1 MPTRFRYKPNEF
13 YRHRYLGGPWEVFPT
28 APHSNETMVD
38 MNPGGG
44 PCTHIKRVQALNYS
58 TPSFVG
64 WQVENQDI
72 PSFLLT
78 PPPLTE
84 LDWANLPTSTELNI
98 IVLLAEIDEI
108 LATLTWKFWRQLSY
122 GAITWGIVPLIS
134 EIESGLKAIRNIGK
148 TIDGTQYEATTYS
161 TTVNTYGDVVGYPR
175 MEWKVTQSI
184 KYHANGKA
192 YYDDLV
198 ISSMLDRLGFHPD
211 LATLWELVPFSFVV
225 DYIFPIGKFLEGLRR
240 GGWVKAVYFD
250 GWVSASVNTTGHM
263 SAPSWASWKYVPKQV
278 PFEYNT
284 YYRFPH
290 SSVLVAPEATLPQ
303 FELPTFEEV
312 FNMAYLAN
320 KKLRRAV
327 PPIHFDWLFDN
338 EDD

>member
-1 MPTRFRYKPNEF
+1 MPPRYRERPNE
-13 YRHRYLGGPWEVFPT
+13 YLRFLPNGSSTWQLYPST
-28 APHSNETMVD
+28 QTNETMWD

-44 PCTHIKRVQALNYS
+44 YCKHIKRKRALHYYA
-58 TPSFVG
+58 PPWG
-64 WQVENQDI
+64 RVENKDI
-72 PSFLLT
+72 PPFLYA
-78 PPPLTE
+78 PPPLKE

-98 IVLLAEIDEI
+98 IVLLAEMDEI
-108 LATLTWKFWRQLSY
+108 IAMLTWKFWRQLSY

-134 EIESGLKAIRNIGK
+134 EIESGLKALQNIAK
-148 TIDGTQYEATTYS
+148 SIDGTQYEATTY
-161 TTVNTYGDVVGYPR
+161 DVSEKSYEDFGGPWSNMWWNV
-175 MEWKVTQSI
+175 KKSI
-184 KYHANGKA
+184 KYHAYGKA
-192 YYDDLV
+192 YYDDLL
-198 ISSMLDRLGFHPD
+198 ISSLLDRIGFHPD
-211 LATLWELVPFSFVV
+211 VATLWELVPFSFVV
-225 DYIFPIGKFLEGLRR
+225 DYILPIGKFLEGLRR